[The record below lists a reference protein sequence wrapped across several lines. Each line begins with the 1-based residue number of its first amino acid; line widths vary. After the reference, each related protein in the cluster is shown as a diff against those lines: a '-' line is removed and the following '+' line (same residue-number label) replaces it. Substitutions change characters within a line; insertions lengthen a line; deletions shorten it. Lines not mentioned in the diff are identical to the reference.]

1 MHRLVIP
8 TILVFTIIVLVSL
21 QCTLTVRWM
30 VWGVH
35 LELLPPLLLY
45 AAFSTRFSTALP
57 LSLFASVVYD
67 AVSAG
72 PMGGSAI
79 PYLAGTALFC
89 AARPIFF
96 RNRVSTRFISG
107 FVLAF
112 ATLFLQW
119 IFCGKFSSGLHH
131 VMLHI
136 LHLSVFCAILAVF
149 YFAVLDRVC
158 RLAGT
163 EPGRPETSDA

>member
-21 QCTLTVRWM
+21 QCTLTSRWM

-45 AAFSTRFSTALP
+45 AAFSVRFSTAL
-57 LSLFASVVYD
+57 LLAVFASVVYD
-67 AVSAG
+67 ALSAG

-79 PYLAGTALFC
+79 PYLAGTVLFC
-89 AARPIFF
+89 AVRPIFF
-96 RNRVSTRFISG
+96 RNRISTQFISG
-107 FVLAF
+107 FVLSF

-131 VMLHI
+131 VLPPI
-136 LHLSVFCAILAVF
+136 LRLSVLCAILTIF
-149 YFAVLDRVC
+149 YFAVLDWIC
-158 RLAGT
+158 HLAGA